1 MINFS
6 EISTKAGLLVSA
18 VTDWLLILM
27 GGLLI
32 FKALLSVDVPVA
44 RYLILA
50 LGALFM
56 GFGLWYRYRRL
67 RRHRYTDKKE

>member
-1 MINFS
+1 MSKLFDRASRFIN
-6 EISTKAGLLVSA
+6 TL
-18 VTDWLLILM
+18 TDWLLILLG
-27 GGLLI
+27 GGLI
-32 FKALLSVDVPVA
+32 VKALVAVDVAAA

-67 RRHRYTDKKE
+67 RRHR

>member
-1 MINFS
+1 MK
-6 EISTKAGLLVSA
+6 EILTRIGLFFA
-18 VTDWLLILM
+18 VITDWLLILV

-32 FKALLSVDVPVA
+32 FKALVAVDVPLA
-44 RYLILA
+44 RYLILT

-67 RRHRYTDKKE
+67 RRHRETDKK